1 MTEALRNLYILAK
14 KLTDCSFHP
23 STWNMFQHDG
33 VTTNNSSE
41 GYNFRLGN
49 KEKIC
54 PHPNFFQFVENVI
67 AELKNSYNEAAKVDG
82 GKSNF
87 RRRGKVL

>member
-1 MTEALRNLYILAK
+1 ME
-14 KLTDCSFHP
+14 HV
-23 STWNMFQHDG
+23 MFQYDG

-54 PHPNFFQFVENVI
+54 PYPNFFQFVENVI
-67 AELKNSYNEAAKVDG
+67 AEQKNSYNEAAKVDG